1 MLFSQEKTH
10 KISEL
15 VPVLPQMNFLG
26 VPSFTDI
33 LDDEGGLNYYPL
45 EKTYEEIEDEVAF
58 MIHSSGTT
66 GKQKTYILYALPYLT
81 RVTGMPKPVILTHGF
96 VSTMDYA
103 SCIPRP
109 PGRQIPFYDLTQ
121 QDLVF
126 WCAPY
131 FHLMGLASFTVSIF
145 QNIPIVIT
153 HEKPLS
159 VDLLVKVIHQAKP
172 TTAVFPPSI
181 LEDMSHSQ
189 EAISAL
195 STLDSVFFGGAPLS
209 PEAGNILSRY
219 TKLRT
224 AIGSSEMGILGCLV
238 PEGENNW
245 GYFEWNPFFGIDM
258 QLIGDG
264 LYELVIPRREDSR
277 TVHGIFH
284 TFPTL
289 QEYRSKDLFV
299 PHPSHPNLWK
309 YHGRLDDVIVL
320 SNGEKLNPVT
330 LEKALEGHPSIN
342 RALLVGQGRFQSALL
357 IEPVWR
363 DYELHFNQ
371 TEKAFIN
378 AIWPAVQAANRTVPN
393 YGQVMRN
400 MIRPSRKDKPF
411 KTTPKGTTQRH
422 AVNKDYAEEIEAIFT
437 AQDDRLE
444 TKLPSAIDIKSLTD
458 YVCGIISR
466 LLDRPNIEPQ
476 ADLFTSGLDSLRTI
490 QLSKLLRKAVADW
503 NRDVDVHSLN
513 PQNLY
518 VHPTVEKLAELLQ
531 RTLTG
536 EGGVVQESRSEKIA
550 HLVSKYTQG
559 LPKRAPNPSLSLPD
573 AATVILTGSTGSLG
587 TYILH
592 SLLNSKDV
600 AKVYCFNRTDAEM
613 RQKEGFESKGLDVAL
628 LEDPN
633 KVEFLEVYFGD
644 THFGLTDG
652 KYNELL
658 ESVDMIIH
666 NAWKVNFNHPVESFE
681 DPHLKSVHEFV
692 NFSLS
697 SRYTAHLAFISSIS
711 TVGGWHPS
719 MGDSIPEVPM
729 ETPDMVL
736 QQGYGESK
744 HVAERMCLA
753 ASRTTTVPTSV
764 FRVGQIAGPDT
775 RMGIWNPHEWIPT
788 LVATSKAIGKVPL
801 DLGGCAVDWISVVSI
816 PRDTL

>member
-1 MLFSQEKTH
+1 
-10 KISEL
+10 
-15 VPVLPQMNFLG
+15 
-26 VPSFTDI
+26 
-33 LDDEGGLNYYPL
+33 
-45 EKTYEEIEDEVAF
+45 
-58 MIHSSGTT
+58 
-66 GKQKTYILYALPYLT
+66 
-81 RVTGMPKPVILTHGF
+81 MPKPVTLTHGF

-109 PGRQIPFYDLTQ
+109 PGRQLPLYSLTP
-121 QDLVF
+121 QDLAL

-131 FHLMGLASFTVSIF
+131 FHLMGLASFATSIF
-145 QNIPIVIT
+145 QNIPIVII
-153 HEKPLS
+153 HDKPLS
-159 VDLLVKVIHQAKP
+159 VDLLVRVIKQVNP

-189 EAISAL
+189 EALAIL
-195 STLDSVFFGGAPLS
+195 GTLDSVCFGGAPLS
-209 PEAGNILSRY
+209 PEAGKILGRY
-219 TKLRT
+219 IKLRT
-224 AIGSSEMGILGCLV
+224 AIGSSEMGVLGCLI
-238 PEGENNW
+238 PEGEENW
-245 GYFEWNPFFGIDM
+245 MYFEWNPFYGIDM
-258 QLIGDG
+258 QSIGDG

-284 TFPTL
+284 TFPKL

-299 PHPSHPNLWK
+299 PHPSNPNLWK

-330 LEKALEGHPSIN
+330 LEKVLEGQPPVH

-363 DYELHFNQ
+363 DYELSFNQ
-371 TEKAFIN
+371 NEEAFID

-400 MIRPSRKDKPF
+400 MIRLSRKDKPF
-411 KTTPKGTTQRH
+411 ETTSKGTTQRH
-422 AVNKDYAEEIEAIFT
+422 RVNKDYAEEIEAIFA
-437 AQDDRLE
+437 AQDDGLE
-444 TKLPSAIDIKSLTD
+444 TKLPSTIDIKSLTD
-458 YVCGIISR
+458 YVCGVISR
-466 LLDRPNIEPQ
+466 LLDRPNIKFQ

-490 QLSKLLRKAVADW
+490 QLSKLLRKAVANWD
-503 NRDVDVHSLN
+503 RDLDVHSLN

-518 VHPTVEKLAELLQ
+518 SHPTVEKLAELLQ

-536 EGGVVQESRSEKIA
+536 EAGVAQESRSEKIGR
-550 HLVSKYTQG
+550 LISKYTQK
-559 LPKRAPNPSLSLPD
+559 LPERRPNPSISRPD
-573 AATVILTGSTGSLG
+573 AATIILTGSTGSLG

-600 AKVYCFNRTDAEM
+600 AKVYCFNRTDAET
-613 RQKEGFESKGLDVAL
+613 RQKDGFKSKGLDVAL
-628 LEDPN
+628 LEDAN
-633 KVEFLEVYFGD
+633 KVEFLQVSFGD
-644 THFGLTDG
+644 THFGLPDG

-681 DPHLKSVHEFV
+681 DPHLRGVNGFV

-697 SRYTAHLAFISSIS
+697 SRYNAHLAFISSIS
-711 TVGGWHPS
+711 TVGGWDPS
-719 MGDSIPEVPM
+719 MGGSIPEVPM

-744 HVAERMCLA
+744 HVAERMCLE
-753 ASRTTTVPTSV
+753 ASRTAAVPTSV

-775 RMGIWNPHEWIPT
+775 RMGIWNPHEWVPT

-816 PRDTL
+816 LRHIL

>member
-1 MLFSQEKTH
+1 
-10 KISEL
+10 
-15 VPVLPQMNFLG
+15 
-26 VPSFTDI
+26 
-33 LDDEGGLNYYPL
+33 
-45 EKTYEEIEDEVAF
+45 
-58 MIHSSGTT
+58 
-66 GKQKTYILYALPYLT
+66 
-81 RVTGMPKPVILTHGF
+81 MPKPVILTHGF

-145 QNIPIVIT
+145 QNIPILIT
-153 HEKPLS
+153 HDKPLS

-181 LEDMSHSQ
+181 LEDMNHSQ

-195 STLDSVFFGGAPLS
+195 STLDSVYFGGAPLS
-209 PEAGNILSRY
+209 PEAGKILSRY

-371 TEKAFIN
+371 TEEAFIN
-378 AIWPAVQAANRTVPN
+378 AIWPAVQAVNRTVPN

-400 MIRPSRKDKPF
+400 MIRSSRKDKPF

-422 AVNKDYAEEIEAIFT
+422 AVNKDYAEEIEAVFT

-444 TKLPSAIDIKSLTD
+444 TKLPSAIDTKSLTD

-490 QLSKLLRKAVADW
+490 QLSKLLRKAVTDW

-518 VHPTVEKLAELLQ
+518 AHPTVDKLAELLQ

-592 SLLNSKDV
+592 NLLNSKDV

-644 THFGLTDG
+644 IHFGLTDG

-697 SRYTAHLAFISSIS
+697 SRYNAHLAFISSIS

-744 HVAERMCLA
+744 HVAERMCLE

-801 DLGGCAVDWISVVSI
+801 DLGCCAVDWISVVSI